1 MTRPFFFS
9 LLLLATLAAA
19 NLSPVAASDESAEAN
34 APTAEKNKNAK
45 KGKKK
50 VATAL
55 KDLKYLTEA
64 RPNPKAKYYIYLQS
78 ASWCGPCNAEMPT
91 IAEEYK
97 EMEASGKV
105 DLILLSADRS
115 ADAAKA
121 FLEKYGATFPVVMG
135 RDVTPETLPGYTRA
149 GGIPHAA
156 IVTAKGDVLKEG
168 HGSIVAQW
176 RDVCKIKSASSS
188 SKKMKQGKKGKKE
201 EGKEGDN
208 DPKRD
213 KKKA

>member
-9 LLLLATLAAA
+9 LLLLATLAAT

-34 APTAEKNKNAK
+34 VPTAEKNKNAK

-97 EMEASGKV
+97 EMEAGGKV

-149 GGIPHAA
+149 RGIPHAA

-168 HGSIVAQW
+168 HGSIVSQW
-176 RDVCKIKSASSS
+176 RDVCKVKNAPSA

-201 EGKEGDN
+201 EGKENDN